1 MTKKL
6 VTLEEGKLKGI
17 KLHSLWL
24 RERLI
29 GEDFVDQNNLQRLYE
44 PSLIDQSLS
53 INDVIMDEKF
63 LNITFSDGV
72 KGKVNIDEI
81 YDEINSIDCIPQKK
95 IWKKTDKLQVY
106 DNNKIHK
113 DKNNLIEMLCSFY
126 EYGYVIIE
134 NTKAEENEV
143 INFAEKLGPVRT
155 TNWGKLFNVVSKPNP
170 NDLAYTALELKSHSD
185 NPYRKP
191 VPGIQLL
198 HCIANESIGG
208 DSSLVDGFSVA
219 EYLKENHKNFYDI
232 LTQTNVNFKFT
243 DVDVILENKSKLIE
257 LNSDGNFKQISFS
270 GRLDYVPLLNDK
282 NLETF
287 YNARKC
293 MYELCNSDQFKI
305 KFRLSKGMIAM
316 FDNLRTL
323 HGRTKFDPNTGFRH
337 LQGCYIDHD
346 ATEGKLRRLLK

>member
-1 MTKKL
+1 M
-6 VTLEEGKLKGI
+6 LE
-17 KLHSLWL
+17 
-24 RERLI
+24 
-29 GEDFVDQNNLQRLYE
+29 
-44 PSLIDQSLS
+44 
-53 INDVIMDEKF
+53 
-63 LNITFSDGV
+63 TFY
-72 KGKVNIDEI
+72 K
-81 YDEINSIDCIPQKK
+81 
-95 IWKKTDKLQVY
+95 
-106 DNNKIHK
+106 
-113 DKNNLIEMLCSFY
+113 
-126 EYGYVIIE
+126 YGYVIIE
-134 NTKAEENEV
+134 NTQAVENEV
-143 INFAEKLGPVRT
+143 LNFAEKIGSVRT

-198 HCIANESIGG
+198 HCIANESTGG

-219 EYLKENHKNFYDI
+219 EYLKNNNKEFYRI
-232 LTQTNVNFKFT
+232 LTNTNVNFKFT

-257 LNSDGNFKQISFS
+257 LDDDGEFKQISFS
-270 GRLDYVPLLNDK
+270 GRLDYVPLLNQEK
-282 NLETF
+282 LKTF
-287 YNARKC
+287 YRARKC

-346 ATEGKLRRLLK
+346 STEGKLRRLLK